1 MSFEE
6 ALFYIGTFVPTLM
19 LGLVIG
25 IQHAFEPDHMAAV
38 GTQLFKNK
46 SKNGIN
52 DIIKSTF
59 TKSSIIGV
67 FWGAGHT
74 TTLVVIGLLSFFF
87 TISIHDEIF
96 SAFELLVGIMLI
108 FLGITTVWKKKFT
121 FAHRHPH
128 QHSDGNLHF
137 DAHDHNDSNHNHA
150 HKSYLIGMIHGLA
163 GSGSLVVL
171 AAATLDS
178 MEMTLTFILL
188 FGIGSIIGMMLVSGL
203 IGLPILLANRVSS
216 INRVFRYVTAVI
228 SFIIGAKILFEIGML
243 NIPLHL

>member
-203 IGLPILLANRVSS
+203 IGLPILL
-216 INRVFRYVTAVI
+216 T
-228 SFIIGAKILFEIGML
+228 
-243 NIPLHL
+243 

>member
-1 MSFEE
+1 VI
-6 ALFYIGTFVPTLM
+6 LYNGNFVPTLI
-19 LGLVIG
+19 LGFIIG

-46 SKNGIN
+46 SKNGIT
-52 DIIKSTF
+52 DLIKSTF

-74 TTLVVIGLLSFFF
+74 TTLVVIGFLSYFF
-87 TISIHDEIF
+87 TISMHDDIF
-96 SAFELLVGIMLI
+96 SAFELLVGIMLMS
-108 FLGITTVWKKKFT
+108 LGLTTMWKKKFT
-121 FAHRHPH
+121 FSHRHPH

-137 DAHDHNDSNHNHA
+137 DIHDHDDTNHKHA
-150 HKSYLIGMIHGLA
+150 HKSYLIGLIHGLA

-178 MEMTLTFILL
+178 MEMTMTFILL
-188 FGIGSIIGMMLVSGL
+188 FGIGSIIGMMVVSGL
-203 IGLPILLANRVSS
+203 IGLPILLTSHVYS
-216 INRVFRYVTAVI
+216 INRIFRYVTSAI
-228 SFIIGAKILFEIGML
+228 SLIIGAKILFEIGML